1 MFIRK
6 STMQTSLNPIS
17 HYFITD
23 PINQY
28 QLGGPGYEL
37 TYAVSRVLQYLLAL
51 PNSAFNQNHWL
62 EENLKPK
69 DLKSVLPLLSSSFK
83 AIAAHEQ
90 LLVRRFLAFLTS
102 KEQWDRGIRVVGSEV
117 PDERAPTISFVV
129 TAGKNGEPAMRSKEV
144 VGGVDKLGGVRKLL
158 GPDGEK
164 LTLRRS
170 EYAMVISMPPA
181 SLIRSGFQQ
190 MMELSGLHLC
200 TTTL

>member
-6 STMQTSLNPIS
+6 STSQTSLNPIS

-23 PINQY
+23 PTNQY

-51 PNSAFNQNHWL
+51 SNSTFNQKQNDFKA
-62 EENLKPK
+62 E
-69 DLKSVLPLLSSSFK
+69 DIKSVSPLLNSSFE

-90 LLVRRFLAFLTS
+90 LLVRRFLTFLTS
-102 KEQWDRGIRVVGSEV
+102 KEQWDRGIRMVGSEAS
-117 PDERAPTISFVV
+117 DERAPTISFVV
-129 TAGKNGEPAMRSKEV
+129 TAGKNGEPAMKSKEV

-158 GPDGEK
+158 GPDREK
-164 LTLRRS
+164 LTLCRS
-170 EYAMVISMPPA
+170 EYAMDISMPPA

-190 MMELSGLHLC
+190 MMELSGSHWC
-200 TTTL
+200 TTTP